1 MTTKKNI
8 GVFTGTYDSSMLSLT
23 DATLASELQDDGV
36 GLYGHGNGIY
46 WMVAYG
52 HMSSLMSE
60 WYNST
65 AASGVAEFGM
75 SFGYADGTIT
85 VKNTGTT
92 DEIIKIGDTFTGSN
106 GTYQV
111 LADPGQPGSEVTGTA
126 NKNGY
131 VADDDMGYYVIKAGS
146 SLTLDVEAT
155 TLGTADNDT
164 STDSITSYNGSAS
177 NISITSSSAFSGG
190 ESESS
195 IISYFTGGTS
205 APMYYLYQKYDYKP
219 LQGNV
224 NIGGEYFSNN
234 DLSSWKTYVN
244 AARADGV
251 LNIAPI
257 TSYNGLDTNYIEDFA
272 TSNYWAATREAAL
285 YGGGISFD
293 MPPGFALHFT
303 TAWYPIFSESANTY
317 INFIESQIKWATS
330 EGLRSSVIISPQSND
345 SSNGGLL
352 AETQALVARF
362 KADGVMPSQFI
373 VENYGNVTSDEYST
387 DTNSLQAVSEWLSSQ
402 NLTVATNSESN
413 QETEGSA
420 VSQVDDIM
428 TGIKNSASITY
439 GTTATLYDSPALYAT
454 SSSTVITVNIST
466 NINGL
471 ELSST
476 LGTLSDNNQL
486 ITYTGTETEVTN
498 LLKNLKITDNVQTL
512 SSGTGTVS
520 LKFIDSAG
528 EIDGTTSISYT
539 GLDNQTMNLSKGE
552 IESLNASSGTL
563 LAIASDSSLTLSGGA
578 SLIADG
584 IFDNITITDAGS
596 DSAIAIALTGTG
608 VLSNVKNTSGITL
621 ENNSSLTLSDSD
633 AYLTSYNG
641 NLYKSS
647 DSSLNLVGTIN
658 DLTISGAN
666 NTIAIGLNGNGNISD
681 ASGNIGITLNES
693 SSLLTVTDSVIY
705 TTINQG
711 TLNTG
716 DNAYINLS
724 VSDNGYINDNGGTVV
739 YQPTGDNATFHIGA
753 GTAKIDM
760 TSGYT
765 AVFQDMSTYSQSFI
779 SDFNGNYGEVLATDL
794 QSLNDL
800 RIYYGDGNA
809 YIQEDNEAGFISISN
824 VGVGGISLFTDL
836 NGTNFTQQEGSKS
849 ILIDRTETN
858 NIVDITSGTQTY
870 NANGQVFHV
879 NGGNS
884 TINMGATNTTLDVD
898 MTSNAIVKLTGV
910 TSSNLTL
917 ILTDMSAS
925 NLSRV
930 YANGETTLSN
940 SSNGSEIILSGN
952 YSLGG
957 TSNTLSNGANIF
969 DLTGKDG
976 IALVLNKN

>member
-23 DATLASELQDDGV
+23 DSTLASELQADGV

-46 WMVAYG
+46 WMVAYS

-60 WYNST
+60 WYNAT

-75 SFGYADGTIT
+75 SFGYSDGTIT

-92 DEIIKIGDTFTGSN
+92 DEIINIGDTFTGSN
-106 GTYQV
+106 GTYSV
-111 LADPGQPGSEVTGTA
+111 LADPGQPGSEETGTA
-126 NKNGY
+126 NTNGY
-131 VADDDMGYYVIKAGS
+131 VANSDMGYYVIKAGS

-155 TLGTADNDT
+155 TLGTTSNDT

-190 ESESS
+190 ESASS
-195 IISYFTGGTS
+195 IISYFSGGNS

-224 NIGGEYFSNN
+224 NIGGEYFTTN
-234 DLSSWKTYVN
+234 DLSSWETYVN

-303 TAWYPIFSESANTY
+303 TAWYPIFDKSADTY

-387 DTNSLQAVSEWLSSQ
+387 GTNSLQAVSEWLSSQ

-428 TGIKNSASITY
+428 TGIKNATSITY
-439 GTTATLYDSPALYAT
+439 GKTITLYDSPALYAT
-454 SSSTVITVNIST
+454 NSSTIITVNINT
-466 NINGL
+466 NVNGL

-476 LGTLSDNNQL
+476 LGTLSDNNQVL
-486 ITYTGTETEVTN
+486 TYSGTEEDITN
-498 LLKNLKITDNVQTL
+498 LLKNLKISDNIQTL
-512 SSGTGTVS
+512 GNGTGTVS
-520 LKFIDSAG
+520 LVFKDSAG

-539 GLDNQTMNLSKGE
+539 GANNQTMNLSNGE
-552 IESLNASSGTL
+552 AESLSASSGTL
-563 LAIASDSSLTLSGGA
+563 LTIASNASLTLSGGA
-578 SLIADG
+578 SIIADG
-584 IFDNITITDAGS
+584 SFNNFNISDGGS
-596 DSAIAIALTGTG
+596 NSAIAISLTGAG
-608 VLSNVKNTSGITL
+608 VLNNVKNTSGITL
-621 ENNSSLTLSDSD
+621 EKDASLTLTDSE
-633 AYLTSYNG
+633 AYVTSNDG
-641 NLYKSS
+641 SIDKSS
-647 DSSLNLVGTIN
+647 DSLLNLIGTVN

-666 NTIAIGLNGNGNISD
+666 NTISIGLNGTGTISD

-693 SSLLTVTDSVIY
+693 SSLLTVTDSVVY

-711 TLNTG
+711 TIDTG
-716 DNAYINLS
+716 DNAYINLT

-739 YQPTGDNATFHIGA
+739 YEPTGDNATFHIEA

-779 SDFNGNYGEVLATDL
+779 SDFNGNYGEILATDL

-824 VGVGGISLFTDL
+824 VGSGGISLYTAL
-836 NGTNFTQQEGSKS
+836 NGTNFTNQVGSKS
-849 ILIDRTETN
+849 ILIDRTDTSN
-858 NIVDITSGTQTY
+858 TVDITSGTNTY
-870 NANGQVFHV
+870 TGNGQVFHV
-879 NGGNS
+879 NGGDS
-884 TINMGATNTTLDVD
+884 TINMGSSNTTLDVN

-910 TSSNLTL
+910 TNSNLTL

-930 YANGETTLSN
+930 YSNGETTISN

-952 YSLGG
+952 YSIGG
-957 TSNTLSNGANIF
+957 TSTALSNGANIF
-969 DLTGKDG
+969 NLTGKEG
-976 IALVLNKN
+976 ITLTLNQN